1 MLQKLEILESAFDR
15 LDNINK
21 LNFSYEK
28 FKEVNS
34 DIENILVEINSN
46 ELNLLKNNT
55 DVNYNKILANLLKKI
70 DNLGT
75 KILPKANLLEEFSKS
90 KI

>member
-34 DIENILVEINSN
+34 DIENILVEINLN
-46 ELNLLKNNT
+46 ELNVIKNNT
-55 DVNYNKILANLLKKI
+55 DINYNKIFVNLLKKI
-70 DNLGT
+70 DNLET
-75 KILPKANLLEEFSKS
+75 KILPKANLLKEFSKS

>member
-1 MLQKLEILESAFDR
+1 MLQKLEILESALNK

-21 LNFSYEK
+21 LNFSFEK

-34 DIENILVEINSN
+34 EIENILLEINSN
-46 ELNLLKNNT
+46 ELEVQK
-55 DVNYNKILANLLKKI
+55 DNYNKIFVNLLKKI
-70 DNLGT
+70 DTLET
-75 KILPKANLLEEFSKS
+75 KIIPKANLLEEFSRS

>member
-1 MLQKLEILESAFDR
+1 MLQKLEILESALNK

-21 LNFSYEK
+21 LNFSFEK

-34 DIENILVEINSN
+34 EIENILLEINSN
-46 ELNLLKNNT
+46 ELEVQK
-55 DVNYNKILANLLKKI
+55 DNYNKIFVNLLKKI
-70 DNLGT
+70 DTLET
-75 KILPKANLLEEFSKS
+75 KIIPKANLLEEFSKS

>member
-1 MLQKLEILESAFDR
+1 MLQKLEILETAFDK
-15 LDNINK
+15 LDSINK
-21 LNFSYEK
+21 LNFSFEK

-34 DIENILVEINSN
+34 EIENILVEINFN
-46 ELNLLKNNT
+46 ELKAQKDNH
-55 DVNYNKILANLLKKI
+55 DKIFVNLLKKI
-70 DNLGT
+70 DKLET

>member
-1 MLQKLEILESAFDR
+1 MLQKLEILESALNK

-21 LNFSYEK
+21 LNFSFEK

-34 DIENILVEINSN
+34 EIENILLEINFN
-46 ELNLLKNNT
+46 ELQIQKDNH
-55 DVNYNKILANLLKKI
+55 DKIFVNLLKKI
-70 DNLGT
+70 DTLET
-75 KILPKANLLEEFSKS
+75 KILPKASLLEEFSKS

>member
-1 MLQKLEILESAFDR
+1 MLQKLEILESALDK

-21 LNFSYEK
+21 LNFSFEK

-34 DIENILVEINSN
+34 EIENILLEINSN
-46 ELNLLKNNT
+46 ELEVQK
-55 DVNYNKILANLLKKI
+55 DNYNKIFVNLLKKI
-70 DNLGT
+70 DTLET
-75 KILPKANLLEEFSKS
+75 KIIPKANLLEEFSRS

>member
-1 MLQKLEILESAFDR
+1 MLQKLEILDAAFDK
-15 LDNINK
+15 LDSINK

-34 DIENILVEINSN
+34 EIENILLEINLN
-46 ELNLLKNNT
+46 ELKVQKDNC
-55 DVNYNKILANLLKKI
+55 DKIFINLLKKI
-70 DNLGT
+70 DKLET
-75 KILPKANLLEEFSKS
+75 KILPKANLLEEFSNS